1 MNTHDLNIVLEGI
14 ILCTALTVFFV
25 RDAKIKKLAHWSLLA
40 SGTIFVI
47 LMLTATSSKRVQAGP
62 AQAVMDLSQ
71 VEFSMRMEGAFKGLG
86 DSNNKLMKSPDGQS
100 DKLKVAAVKSMNKA
114 VEKAP
119 DSLPLQFENAILSG
133 ELGQSFSKPVKAMQE
148 NADKRGPQ
156 GARIIENVYQYK
168 RIPDAELDS
177 TIAYI
182 KDVLKPGWFKEVAEL
197 EVYRVAGAKK
207 LASQAQKA
215 YDESCQKFLLNLIVV
230 ALAGCGALLVG
241 VIVVLCQLFFLPRHP
256 STDQELVQVRSPVDY
271 GALTVY
277 GVFVGWLVLEG
288 VIGQIMAASI
298 QPLKNPQPVI
308 VPLVTMTLYLLTNG
322 PALIFV
328 WLLALKPN
336 KVRFVNGV
344 KLFFRT
350 PNKGP
355 FGLVLTGV
363 LTWFACVPLVLLS
376 QISKLFGNTEGSSNP
391 ILSVI
396 MNSAHHADL
405 LTGFLFVLA
414 VGVLPGL
421 CEEIL
426 FRGFL
431 YSYLRRHF
439 GALISMILSAALF
452 AGVHLD
458 GGAFL
463 QLFVLGFVFAFTLE
477 RQRSIVPCIIAHA
490 LWNSS
495 TFLII
500 LLLFGA

>member
-1 MNTHDLNIVLEGI
+1 MVLEGI

-25 RDAKIKKLAHWSLLA
+25 RDAKIKKVAHWALLA
-40 SGTIFVI
+40 SGTVFVI
-47 LMLTATSSKRVQAGP
+47 LMLTATSSKRVQSGP
-62 AQAVMDLSQ
+62 SQAVMDLSQ

-86 DSNNKLMKSPDGQS
+86 EGGSKLMKPRDSQS
-100 DKLKVAAVKSMNKA
+100 DSLKSAAVKSMNKA

-119 DSLPLQFENAILSG
+119 DSLALQFQKAVLFG
-133 ELGQSFSKPVKAMQE
+133 ELGRNTTRLIKELQE
-148 NADKRGPQ
+148 NSDKRGRE
-156 GARIIENVYQYK
+156 GARIIENIYQYR
-168 RIPDAELDS
+168 RIPVAELDS

-182 KDVLKPGWFKEVAEL
+182 NDVLKPGWFKEVTEL
-197 EVYRVAGAKK
+197 EVYRLAGATK
-207 LASQAQKA
+207 LANQAEKA
-215 YDESCQKFLLNLIVV
+215 YQDSCQKFIFNLIAVV
-230 ALAGCGALLVG
+230 LVGCLALLVG
-241 VIVVLCQLFFLPRHP
+241 VVVVLCQLFFLPRHP
-256 STDQELVQVRSPVDY
+256 SSGSELEQVRAPVEY
-271 GALTVY
+271 GPLTVY

-288 VIGQIMAASI
+288 VIGQIMAASM
-298 QPLKNPQPVI
+298 QPLKNPQPVV

-336 KVRFVNGV
+336 KVRFFEGV
-344 KLFFRT
+344 KLLFRT
-350 PNKGP
+350 PKKGP
-355 FGLVLTGV
+355 WGLVLNGV

-391 ILSVI
+391 ILAVI
-396 MNSAHHADL
+396 MNSAHHADFF
-405 LTGFLFVLA
+405 TGFLFVLA

>member
-1 MNTHDLNIVLEGI
+1 MVLEGV

-25 RDAKIKKLAHWSLLA
+25 RNARIKKIAHWALLA
-40 SGTIFVI
+40 SGTVFVA
-47 LMLTATSSKRVQAGP
+47 LMLTATSSKRVQAGS

-71 VEFSMRMEGAFKGLG
+71 VEFSMRMDGAFKSMSEGG
-86 DSNNKLMKSPDGQS
+86 SKLMKPKESQS
-100 DKLKVAAVKSMNKA
+100 DTLKDAAVKSMKKA

-119 DSLPLQFENAILSG
+119 DNLPLQFENAVLSG
-133 ELGQSFSKPVKAMQE
+133 ELGRNTNKAIKALQE
-148 NADKRGPQ
+148 NADKRGQQ
-156 GARIIENVYQYK
+156 GARIIENIYQYR
-168 RIPDAELDS
+168 RIPAAELDS

-182 KDVLKPGWFKEVAEL
+182 KEVLKPGWFKEVTEL
-197 EVYRVAGAKK
+197 EVYRVAGATK
-207 LASQAQKA
+207 LADQAQKV
-215 YDESCQKFLLNLIVV
+215 YDESCQKFLLNLIAV
-230 ALAGCGALLVG
+230 ALVGCGALLVG
-241 VIVVLCQLFFLPRHP
+241 FIVVLCQLFFLPRNP
-256 STDQELVQVRSPVDY
+256 TSDAELAQVQSPVDY
-271 GALTVY
+271 GPLTVY

-288 VIGQIMAASI
+288 VIGQVMAASM
-298 QPLKNPQPVI
+298 QPLKDPQPVV

-336 KVRFVNGV
+336 NVRFLDGV
-344 KLFFRT
+344 KLYFRT
-350 PNKGP
+350 PKKGP
-355 FGLVLTGV
+355 VGLVLSGV

-376 QISKLFGNTEGSSNP
+376 QVSKLFGSTEGSSNP
-391 ILSVI
+391 ILAVI

-431 YSYLRRHF
+431 YTYLRRHF
-439 GALISMILSAALF
+439 GALISMIISAALF

-477 RQRSIVPCIIAHA
+477 RQRSILPCIIAHA